1 MKKKKILIIVDHPQ
15 RDLDAIFLLSNHLSK
30 YKNEIYLI
38 SQYDFHLVPFVEP
51 DLIVL
56 HHGRLIVEGGSGND
70 IITGGDGRNS
80 QELLEICRDSTDREL
95 QTWNYIAK
103 LIELDNKEEISN
115 IEVLKEL
122 IKINKNGE

>member
-1 MKKKKILIIVDHPQ
+1 MLENTDIKVLEAILFASDDPVLEEDLKQAKKDV
-15 RDLDAIFLLSNHLSK
+15 
-30 YKNEIYLI
+30 
-38 SQYDFHLVPFVEP
+38 
-51 DLIVL
+51 
-56 HHGRLIVEGGSGND
+56 
-70 IITGGDGRNS
+70 ITGGDGRNS

-115 IEVLKEL
+115 IEVLKKL